1 MHEGDKMGNYNTQ
14 YQSYYNNLTKKSR
27 GVNNF
32 TSGSMGQGRLREFYI
47 NRLTRELIGVLV
59 LFIFVIICKVVV
71 TPKTQFVYNYSK
83 AAINMKYDY
92 NALIDKAKGISVKD
106 IEAIPVNF
114 IEKFK
119 TTIFNEKS
127 INDLNDINSTKSSL
141 QQF

>member
-14 YQSYYNNLTKKSR
+14 YQSYYNNLSKKSR
-27 GVNNF
+27 GINNF
-32 TSGSMGQGRLREFYI
+32 VSGSMGQGRLREFYI

-59 LFIFVIICKVVV
+59 LFIFVLICKVFV
-71 TPKTQFVYNYSK
+71 TPKTQYVYNYSK
-83 AAINMKYDY
+83 QVINMKYDY
-92 NALIDKAKGISVKD
+92 NALIDKAKSIGIKD

-119 TTIFNEKS
+119 STIFNEKS
-127 INDLNDINSTKSSL
+127 ILDINDINSTKSSM